1 MNDLLV
7 LVKIL
12 SAVYQAKKLKDANLL
27 SELVDTLND
36 LPNPPGEVFSQEKE
50 VKDSIKATIH
60 WLLKQSDDEP
70 VIKSML
76 EQRCL
81 MFCKNDD
88 LLKEAIKLGLEDIDS
103 DEATRR
109 LIYKHITDIRVNSEG
124 EAFSKKFKNAI
135 KNFYFKDVEDM
146 EREDWA
152 NLIDLVQERVNSTYE
167 ENQSEVVCSV
177 NTATPDSFKAVIELA
192 KKESSKEGIML
203 SPFQGI
209 NQGLE
214 PDGGFKRS
222 KMYMLEALTNRGKS
236 FTISHLAA
244 GIGMYNKPMLR
255 DKAKIPT
262 IIIDSAED
270 TMSQIVM
277 RMFKLA
283 MEFKK
288 DPTNSFLIAEEETI
302 IEAIASM
309 FKVNGWYLVINQIDP
324 SKDSA
329 PALFA
334 RVRSLELKGHEIIAY
349 FYDYL
354 GLQNLDKIPG
364 DSKSD
369 KLQLLFRKVRA
380 FIIARGICF
389 ITPHQLSPE
398 AKRKLQESDEESEV
412 YFIKEV
418 TGKSLTETSTKITN
432 EVDVVIGIHVAKTSF
447 KNYWTFGIGKQRG
460 EGCSPEK
467 RFGIYDIDEEKGL
480 QHDVLG
486 KPAFR
491 RNLQTRINENGD
503 IEKTWDAL

>member
-12 SAVYQAKKLKDANLL
+12 SAVYQAKKLKDKNLL
-27 SELVDTLND
+27 TELVDTLNN
-36 LPNPPGEVFSQEKE
+36 LPTPPGEIYSQERE
-50 VKDSIKATIH
+50 VRDSIKATIH
-60 WLLKQSDDEP
+60 WLLKEPDDEP

-81 MFCKNDD
+81 MFSKNDEQLRD
-88 LLKEAIKLGLEDIDS
+88 SIALGIQDIES
-103 DEATRR
+103 EEATRK
-109 LIYKHITDIRVNSEG
+109 LVYKHITEIRLNSEG
-124 EAFSKKFKNAI
+124 EEFSKKFKKAI
-135 KNFYFKDVEDM
+135 KEFYFKDVEDM

-152 NLIDLVQERVNSTYE
+152 NLIDLVQERVNTVFE

-177 NTATPDSFKAVIELA
+177 NTHTPDSFKAVIELA
-192 KKESSKEGIML
+192 KKESSKEGVML
-203 SPFQGI
+203 TPFQGI
-209 NQGLE
+209 NEGLE
-214 PDGGFKRS
+214 PDGGIVRS

-244 GIGMYNKPMLR
+244 GIGMYNVPMLR

-262 IIIDSAED
+262 ICIDSAED

-288 DPTNSFLIAEEETI
+288 DPTKTFLIADEADI

-309 FKVNGWYLVINQIDP
+309 FKANGWYLIINQIDP

-329 PALFA
+329 SALFA
-334 RVRSLELKGHEIIAY
+334 RVRNLELKGHEIIVY

-369 KLQLLFRKVRA
+369 KLQLLYRKVRA
-380 FIIARGICF
+380 FIIARGIAF
-389 ITPHQLSPE
+389 LTPHQLSPE

-418 TGKSLTETSTKITN
+418 AGKSLTETSTKITN

-447 KNYWTFGIGKQRG
+447 KNYWTFAIGKQRG
-460 EGCSPEK
+460 EGCAPEK

-486 KPAFR
+486 KPKFR
-491 RNLQTRINENGD
+491 RNLQTRINEKGD
-503 IEKTWDAL
+503 VEKTWDAL